1 MKILVCCLVYGNRP
15 YDIIHKNLENAGM
28 PFNVKFINKEGIS
41 NAMNEGLDY
50 AFEYDAIAY
59 LANDIEEPVNWLVKK
74 AEALRTYPEAGIV
87 ASSLDREVTH
97 QESDFIISNW
107 LISSKVVDAIGL
119 FNEEYFPYGAV
130 DLEYCQRTWL
140 AGYKTY
146 YVMSCKANHIGS
158 HASGNEYGYNKEEMV
173 NKYWA
178 KYTNECEEYRNKTKD
193 IKIWKK

>member
-15 YDIIHKNLENAGM
+15 LDIIYNNLKNAGM
-28 PFNVKFINKEGIS
+28 QFDFKFINTEGIS

-50 AFEYDAIAY
+50 VFEYDAIAY
-59 LANDIEEPVNWLVKK
+59 LANDIEEPIDWLKKK
-74 AEALRTYPEAGIV
+74 ADALQSYPEAGIV
-87 ASSLDREVTH
+87 ASSLDNHKTH
-97 QESDFIISNW
+97 IESEFIISNW
-107 LISSKVVDAIGL
+107 LIKKEVVDSIGL
-119 FNEEYFPYGAV
+119 FNEEYFPYGAI

-140 AGYKTY
+140 AGFKTY

-158 HASGNEYGYNKEEMV
+158 HASGNEYGYSKEEMV

-178 KYTNECEEYRNKTKD
+178 KYVNEIEEYRNKTKD